1 MLSSCQASPPSL
13 PHQPSHSSH
22 SSRRPHSYSPQFQKD
37 EATLLPDWLWHH
49 ARIVGLSNIVV
60 VDHSSTEPRVRALL
74 QALVPLGLDVRSF
87 NGPFNEKAGVLT
99 ALMRELAADA
109 DILIPLD
116 RSVRLS
122 LLGSGVRELL
132 CACTHTC
139 FNSNHTK
146 PQPPIPTLATSS
158 WCSRTTIP

>member
-99 ALMRELAADA
+99 ALVREMAADA

-122 LLGSGVRELL
+122 PLGELH
-132 CACTHTC
+132 CARARTRVSTLTT
-139 FNSNHTK
+139 SNPN